1 MASCGGAVGDPS
13 DLNRALERYEDIDY
27 TFSGS
32 REGKLLRVCLPA
44 LRQLLCGST
53 SNAYACISGQVQEG
67 YKRGLGWEFKTA
79 RLVGYKAEPLVEQP
93 SDRL

>member
-44 LRQLLCGST
+44 LRQLL
-53 SNAYACISGQVQEG
+53 
-67 YKRGLGWEFKTA
+67 WE
-79 RLVGYKAEPLVEQP
+79 LQQ
-93 SDRL
+93 